1 MDEVERKRLLEVA
14 DLLSSVNVKI
24 FEMLKTKSR
33 ETFMTE
39 HVSGVNTEIRG
50 EKARSLKIGLQNVVK
65 ASLNESGRDV
75 GSNPTENSK
84 PPNPKGEKSFDNWAL
99 PKTKKFQW
107 YRTSNEEG
115 KIRRCENANCNLFLK
130 YNNDKNTYEHWK
142 FDANTGK
149 AFFVSEGCGGEYP

>member
-24 FEMLKTKSR
+24 LEMLKTKSR

-39 HVSGVNTEIRG
+39 HVSGVNIEKQESVTEG
-50 EKARSLKIGLQNVVK
+50 K
-65 ASLNESGRDV
+65 
-75 GSNPTENSK
+75 T
-84 PPNPKGEKSFDNWAL
+84 FDNWAL
-99 PKTKKFQW
+99 HKNRKFQW

-115 KIRRCENANCNLFLK
+115 KIRRCKNANCNLFLK